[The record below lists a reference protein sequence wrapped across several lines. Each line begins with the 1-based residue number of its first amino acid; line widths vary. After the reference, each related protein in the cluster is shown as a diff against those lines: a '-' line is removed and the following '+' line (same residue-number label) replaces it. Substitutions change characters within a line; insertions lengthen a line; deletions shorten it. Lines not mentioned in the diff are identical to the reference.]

1 MIYPIF
7 FAKKPQTILKK
18 RKSLEGLVT
27 VRFFEIKSDVH
38 VYNEI
43 T

>member
-1 MIYPIF
+1 MIYPNF
-7 FAKKPQTILKK
+7 CKKKTILKK
-18 RKSLEGLVT
+18 RKSLEGFVT

-38 VYNEI
+38 VYNDI